1 MFTPLV
7 ISIIHDPFADAVRQK
22 KIKGFQI
29 TKEVKMFS
37 FADQHLSCSIL
48 SEISKKNIRR
58 KKRGREEG
66 RKKRIEA
73 LGRKWKKINRL
84 ARWLAQ

>member
-48 SEISKKNIRR
+48 SEISKKILDG
-58 KKRGREEG
+58 KREGG
-66 RKKRIEA
+66 RKGERRE
-73 LGRKWKKINRL
+73 
-84 ARWLAQ
+84 